1 MVVLTVILGFLSAL
15 LIIKVTI
22 LRKTLKEIAESFSY
36 CLKNDTNNRITVS
49 SSDKQVKKLVAELNG
64 ELELLREEHHRFVQG
79 DRELK
84 NAVTNISHDLRT
96 PLTAISGYLEMLRSE
111 EKTPEVGRYLEIIGG
126 RVEAMKQLTEELFSY
141 SVIMSSEE
149 KMNRE
154 EVVVNDALEE
164 SIAGYYSVLSEKGI
178 VPDIDIT
185 DKKVIRDLDRS
196 ALSRVFSNLIN
207 NAVKYSDGDLS
218 ISLSTDGIVKF
229 SNSASGLTSVQVDK
243 LFDRFYT
250 VEAARNS
257 TGLGL
262 SIARTLIEQMDG
274 SISAQFDNNR
284 LSITIKI

>member
-22 LRKTLKEIAESFSY
+22 LRKSLKEIAESFSY
-36 CLKNDTNNRITVS
+36 CPKNDTNNKITVP

>member
-1 MVVLTVILGFLSAL
+1 MVVLTVILGFLSAF
-15 LIIKVTI
+15 LIIKITI
-22 LRKTLKEIAESFSY
+22 LRKSLKEIAESFSY

-111 EKTPEVGRYLEIIGG
+111 EKTPEVERYLEIIGG

-149 KMNRE
+149 KIKKE

-185 DKKVIRDLDRS
+185 DEKVIRDLDRS

-274 SISAQFDNNR
+274 SISAQFDNNW

>member
-22 LRKTLKEIAESFSY
+22 LRKSLKEIAESFSY

-111 EKTPEVGRYLEIIGG
+111 EKTPEVERYLEIIGG

-149 KMNRE
+149 KIKKE

-185 DKKVIRDLDRS
+185 DEKVIRDLDRS

-274 SISAQFDNNR
+274 SISAQFDNNW

>member
-1 MVVLTVILGFLSAL
+1 
-15 LIIKVTI
+15 
-22 LRKTLKEIAESFSY
+22 
-36 CLKNDTNNRITVS
+36 
-49 SSDKQVKKLVAELNG
+49 
-64 ELELLREEHHRFVQG
+64 
-79 DRELK
+79 
-84 NAVTNISHDLRT
+84 
-96 PLTAISGYLEMLRSE
+96 
-111 EKTPEVGRYLEIIGG
+111 
-126 RVEAMKQLTEELFSY
+126 
-141 SVIMSSEE
+141 MSSEE

-185 DKKVIRDLDRS
+185 DEKVIRDLDRS